1 MTSVRKMRII
11 SSSDD
16 RRIAMSQDTFKKAAA
31 AAALQYV
38 QAGTIV
44 GIGTGS
50 PANFFIDAL
59 ATIKHKIAGTVAS
72 SKASAARLKKHGI
85 PVLVLNNVDD
95 MALYVDGA
103 DEATKNLLFF
113 FGG

>member
-11 SSSDD
+11 SSSDVWCF
-16 RRIAMSQDTFKKAAA
+16 ALSLVFFFLVAAD
-31 AAALQYV
+31 AALQYV

-50 PANFFIDAL
+50 TANFFIDSF
-59 ATIKHKIAGTVAS
+59 ATIKHKIDGTVAS
-72 SKASAARLKKHGI
+72 SNASAERLKKYGI
-85 PVLVLNNVDD
+85 PVLDLNNVDD

-103 DEATKNLLFF
+103 D
-113 FGG
+113 

>member
-31 AAALQYV
+31 DAALQYV

-50 PANFFIDAL
+50 TANLFIDAL
-59 ATIKHKIAGTVAS
+59 ATIKHKVDGTVAS
-72 SKASAARLKKHGI
+72 SNASAARLKEHGI
-85 PVLVLNNVDD
+85 PVLDLNNVDA
-95 MALYVDGA
+95 MALYVAGA
-103 DEATKNLLFF
+103 DEATK
-113 FGG
+113 

>member
-1 MTSVRKMRII
+1 MTSARKMRII

-31 AAALQYV
+31 DAALQYV

-50 PANFFIDAL
+50 TANFFIDAL
-59 ATIKHKIAGTVAS
+59 ATIKHMIDGTVAS
-72 SKASAARLKKHGI
+72 SNASAERLKKYGI
-85 PVLVLNNVDD
+85 PVLDLNNVGG
-95 MALYVDGA
+95 GA
-103 DEATKNLLFF
+103 RD
-113 FGG
+113 

>member
-31 AAALQYV
+31 DAALQYV
-38 QAGTIV
+38 QTNTIV

-50 PANFFIDAL
+50 TANFFIDAL
-59 ATIKHKIAGTVAS
+59 ATIKHKIDGTVAS
-72 SKASAARLKKHGI
+72 SNASAERLKKHAG
-85 PVLVLNNVDD
+85 PVLDLNNNDNKTHKE
-95 MALYVDGA
+95 DGA
-103 DEATKNLLFF
+103 DEATKNLH
-113 FGG
+113 